1 MNNQKN
7 KKTFFISLGRILL
20 LCSFVLEVSFGQ
32 ENIQTNTQISTVNKE
47 QLPFF
52 SIELIVF
59 EYNSSSSD
67 NEIFIQYGE
76 KYKETNNKFAN
87 NNLNQNNHQESTDN
101 VQPAIN
107 TSALNDT
114 DLEEFISNDQVN
126 LKLLRKNELSMKSIY
141 DRLSRLSAYQPIVWG
156 GWKQQIINKEKTPI
170 INIKNLGHIPQE
182 FKGTF
187 QLYLSDQNRNHLVV
201 NLSMIEN
208 QETKEHILNATNQNN
223 FEKNQKIP
231 HIRYQIQDDKIMEL
245 NDIRYFDH
253 PKFGIIVKFIS
264 TNNNKLASIVSPES
278 GNIFA
283 EIEDSNKNS
292 KITAIDNGIVG
303 LSKMGKYVSLT
314 LNSDGN
320 YITYISDQIAIDMLA
335 ENSVETDSFG
345 YSYNDESSIK
355 KNNVIITITGKNDP
369 PVSEDNT
376 VKIND
381 DYYYNFTANDFK
393 YSDIDNDLLEYI
405 TIKTLPHIG
414 LLQEEYIFA
423 SSPLIPGI
431 KIHPK
436 IIENLYFRLP
446 NNYSGVEKYTDFTF
460 SVNDGTVDS
469 ISENTIAIELDT
481 IPKESIEEK

>member
-1 MNNQKN
+1 
-7 KKTFFISLGRILL
+7 
-20 LCSFVLEVSFGQ
+20 
-32 ENIQTNTQISTVNKE
+32 
-47 QLPFF
+47 
-52 SIELIVF
+52 
-59 EYNSSSSD
+59 
-67 NEIFIQYGE
+67 
-76 KYKETNNKFAN
+76 
-87 NNLNQNNHQESTDN
+87 
-101 VQPAIN
+101 
-107 TSALNDT
+107 
-114 DLEEFISNDQVN
+114 
-126 LKLLRKNELSMKSIY
+126 
-141 DRLSRLSAYQPIVWG
+141 
-156 GWKQQIINKEKTPI
+156 
-170 INIKNLGHIPQE
+170 
-182 FKGTF
+182 
-187 QLYLSDQNRNHLVV
+187 
-201 NLSMIEN
+201 
-208 QETKEHILNATNQNN
+208 
-223 FEKNQKIP
+223 
-231 HIRYQIQDDKIMEL
+231 MEL

-481 IPKESIEEK
+481 IPKVSIEEK

>member
-1 MNNQKN
+1 VNNQKN
-7 KKTFFISLGRILL
+7 KNTFFIFLGTILL
-20 LCSFVLEVSFGQ
+20 LCFFVLEVSFGQ
-32 ENIQTNTQISTVNKE
+32 ENVRTNTQISAINKE

-59 EYNSSSSD
+59 EYNNPLSN

-76 KYKETNNKFAN
+76 KYKETNNKFTN

-101 VQPAIN
+101 VQPTRN

-126 LKLLRKNELSMKSIY
+126 LELLRKNELSMKSIY
-141 DRLSRLSAYQPIVWG
+141 DRLFRLSAYRPIVWG
-156 GWKQQIINKEKTPI
+156 GWKQKIINKEKTPV

-201 NLSMIEN
+201 NLSMTEN
-208 QETKEHILNATNQNN
+208 QET
-223 FEKNQKIP
+223 EKNILSAINRNNLEKNLKIP
-231 HIRYQIQDDKIMEL
+231 LIRYQIQGDKIIGL
-245 NDIRYFDH
+245 NDIHYFDH

-278 GNIFA
+278 GNVFT
-283 EIEDSNKNS
+283 EIENFNKKS

-303 LSKMGKYVSLT
+303 LSKMGKYISLT

-335 ENSVETDSFG
+335 ENSIETDSFG
-345 YSYNDESSIK
+345 YSYNDGSSIK
-355 KNNVIITITGKNDP
+355 RNNVIITITGKNDP
-369 PVSEDNT
+369 PISEDNT

-381 DYYYNFTANDFK
+381 DYYYNFTTDDFK
-393 YSDIDNDLLEYI
+393 YSDIESDLLEYI
-405 TIKTLPHIG
+405 TIKTLPNIG

-423 SSPLIPGI
+423 SSSLIPGI
-431 KIHPK
+431 KIYPK
-436 IIENLYFRLP
+436 TIDNLYFRLP
-446 NNYSGVEKYTDFTF
+446 KNYSGVEKYTDFTF

-469 ISENTIAIELDT
+469 ISENTITIELDAT
-481 IPKESIEEK
+481 KKEAIEEK

>member
-1 MNNQKN
+1 M
-7 KKTFFISLGRILL
+7 

-32 ENIQTNTQISTVNKE
+32 ENIQTNTQISAINKE

-59 EYNSSSSD
+59 EYNNPLSN

-76 KYKETNNKFAN
+76 KYKETNNKFTN

-101 VQPAIN
+101 VQPTRN

-126 LKLLRKNELSMKSIY
+126 LELLRKNELSMKSIY
-141 DRLSRLSAYQPIVWG
+141 DRLFQLSAYRPIVWG
-156 GWKQQIINKEKTPI
+156 GWKQQIINKEKTPV

-201 NLSMIEN
+201 NLSMTEN
-208 QETKEHILNATNQNN
+208 QET
-223 FEKNQKIP
+223 EKNILSAINRNNLEKNLKIP
-231 HIRYQIQDDKIMEL
+231 LIRYQIQGDKIIGL
-245 NDIRYFDH
+245 NDIHYFDH

-278 GNIFA
+278 GNVFT
-283 EIEDSNKNS
+283 EIENFNKKS

-303 LSKMGKYVSLT
+303 LSKMGKYISLT

-335 ENSVETDSFG
+335 ENSIETDSFG
-345 YSYNDESSIK
+345 YSYNDGSSIK
-355 KNNVIITITGKNDP
+355 RNNVIITITGKNDP
-369 PVSEDNT
+369 PISEDNT

-381 DYYYNFTANDFK
+381 DYYYNFTTDDFK
-393 YSDIDNDLLEYI
+393 YSDIESDLLEYI
-405 TIKTLPHIG
+405 TIKTLPNIG

-423 SSPLIPGI
+423 SSSLIPGI
-431 KIHPK
+431 KIYPK
-436 IIENLYFRLP
+436 TIDNLYFRLP
-446 NNYSGVEKYTDFTF
+446 KNYSGVEKYTDFTF
-460 SVNDGTVDS
+460 SVNDGTADS
-469 ISENTIAIELDT
+469 ISENTITIELDAT
-481 IPKESIEEK
+481 KKEAIEEK

>member
-1 MNNQKN
+1 
-7 KKTFFISLGRILL
+7 L
-20 LCSFVLEVSFGQ
+20 LCFFVLEVSFGQ
-32 ENIQTNTQISTVNKE
+32 ENVRTNTQISAINKE

-59 EYNSSSSD
+59 EYNNPLSN

-76 KYKETNNKFAN
+76 KYKETNNKFTN

-101 VQPAIN
+101 VQPTRN

-126 LKLLRKNELSMKSIY
+126 LELLRKNELSMKSIY
-141 DRLSRLSAYQPIVWG
+141 DRLFRLSAYRPIVWG
-156 GWKQQIINKEKTPI
+156 GWKQKIINKEKTPV

-201 NLSMIEN
+201 NLSMTEN
-208 QETKEHILNATNQNN
+208 QET
-223 FEKNQKIP
+223 EKNILSAINRNNLEKNLKIP
-231 HIRYQIQDDKIMEL
+231 LIRYQIQGDKIIGL
-245 NDIRYFDH
+245 NDIHYFDH

-278 GNIFA
+278 GNVFT
-283 EIEDSNKNS
+283 EIENFNKKS

-303 LSKMGKYVSLT
+303 LSKMGKYISLT

-335 ENSVETDSFG
+335 ENSIETDSFG
-345 YSYNDESSIK
+345 YSYNDGSSIK
-355 KNNVIITITGKNDP
+355 RNNVIITITGKNDP
-369 PVSEDNT
+369 PISEDNT

-381 DYYYNFTANDFK
+381 DYYYNFTTDDFK
-393 YSDIDNDLLEYI
+393 YSDIESDLLEYI
-405 TIKTLPHIG
+405 TIKTLPNIG

-423 SSPLIPGI
+423 SSSLIPGI
-431 KIHPK
+431 KIYPK
-436 IIENLYFRLP
+436 TIDNLYFRLP
-446 NNYSGVEKYTDFTF
+446 KNYSGVEKYTDFTF

-469 ISENTIAIELDT
+469 ISENTITIELDAT
-481 IPKESIEEK
+481 KKEAIEEK